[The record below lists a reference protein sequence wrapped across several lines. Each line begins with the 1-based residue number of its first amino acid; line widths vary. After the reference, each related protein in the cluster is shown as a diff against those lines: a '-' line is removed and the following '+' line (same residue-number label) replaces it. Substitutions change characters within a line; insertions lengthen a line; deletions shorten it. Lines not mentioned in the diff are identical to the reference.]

1 MFNYKLT
8 IEYNGQDFFGSQI
21 QEGLRTVQGE
31 LDKVLKELL
40 NEDIKTVF
48 SGRTDKGVHAIGQVV
63 NFKTTKDFSHD
74 FSKTL
79 LMINSQLPED
89 LVVTKIES
97 VTENFNSRF
106 DAKSREY
113 LYKLFIRRQ
122 RPVLRTDS
130 LAWFKEDLNFEL
142 MQEHCKTF
150 VGKKDFAQ
158 YAKEENFEISEKI
171 KDIEF
176 EKTTI
181 CEVFEAELIKESKI
195 CYKFRIKADR
205 FLRNMVRRMV
215 GELVHIGKGHLVAEN
230 STKFTV
236 PASGLTLMK
245 VEY

>member
-1 MFNYKLT
+1 
-8 IEYNGQDFFGSQI
+8 
-21 QEGLRTVQGE
+21 
-31 LDKVLKELL
+31 
-40 NEDIKTVF
+40 
-48 SGRTDKGVHAIGQVV
+48 
-63 NFKTTKDFSHD
+63 
-74 FSKTL
+74 
-79 LMINSQLPED
+79 MINSQLPED

-97 VTENFNSRF
+97 VAENFNSRF
-106 DAKSREY
+106 DARSREY

-122 RPVLRTDS
+122 RPVLRIDS

-150 VGKKDFAQ
+150 LGKKDFAQ
-158 YAKEENFEISEKI
+158 YAKEDRFDLDQDS
-171 KDIEF
+171 EF

-215 GELVHIGKGHLVAEN
+215 GELVHIGKGNLVAEN